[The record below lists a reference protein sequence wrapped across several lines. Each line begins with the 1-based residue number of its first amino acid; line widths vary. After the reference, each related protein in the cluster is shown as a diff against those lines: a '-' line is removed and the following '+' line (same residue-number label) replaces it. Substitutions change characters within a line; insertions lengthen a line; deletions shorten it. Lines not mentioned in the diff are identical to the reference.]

1 MDNYVR
7 VLLSPLDP
15 NVRRALYASYWIPM
29 NHTLGRFVHS
39 VCKSLYTH
47 DQVYVVYHYRIF
59 SSHDSITF
67 HDLFSFA
74 TDSCYNEITLK
85 YFQKKSKELIII

>member
-1 MDNYVR
+1 MDQYVR

-15 NVRRALYASYWIPM
+15 NVKRALYASYWIPLK
-29 NHTLGRFVHS
+29 HTLGQFVQS
-39 VCKSLYTH
+39 IQKYLYTY

-59 SSHDSITF
+59 SSHDTLTF

-74 TDSCYNEITLK
+74 TDSYSEITLK
-85 YFQKKSKELIII
+85 YFQKKKVKN